1 MIVKRKVFNVM
12 DEEGNLGYYLY
23 NESTGEEKLF
33 SVVEEE
39 REFADLDEDD
49 IKFLEEHARNK
60 KRNARNL
67 GYKKAASSGALSA
80 LAVMGADKISKGKLI
95 KPEAKLSKAIKN
107 NKTPIAIGA
116 GMAIPLGLIRA
127 KKAENKS
134 NEIHDKFRDLYI
146 NSDKK
151 TREELRK
158 LSNKDRLKLVK
169 NK

>member
-1 MIVKRKVFNVM
+1 MIVKRK
-12 DEEGNLGYYLY
+12 LY
-23 NESTGEEKLF
+23 
-33 SVVEEE
+33 SVIEEE

-49 IKFLEEHARNK
+49 VKFLEEHANNK

-67 GYKKAASSGALSA
+67 GYKKAMSSGALAS

-107 NKTPIAIGA
+107 NKTPIAISV
-116 GMAIPLGLIRA
+116 GMGIPLGLIRA

-158 LSNKDRLKLVK
+158 LSNKDRLKLVN

>member
-1 MIVKRKVFNVM
+1 MLVKRKLYSVM

-23 NESTGEEKLF
+23 NEATGEEKLF
-33 SVVEEE
+33 SVVEEDE
-39 REFADLDEDD
+39 RLFANLDEDD

-60 KRNARNL
+60 ERNAKNL
-67 GYKKAASSGALSA
+67 GYKKAISSGALAS
-80 LAVMGADKISKGKLI
+80 LAVAGADKISKGKLI

-107 NKTPIAIGA
+107 NKTSLAIGA
-116 GMAIPLGLIRA
+116 GIAVPLALVRA
-127 KKAENKS
+127 KKAEKKS

-158 LSNKDRLKLVK
+158 LSNKDRLKLLK
-169 NK
+169 

>member
-1 MIVKRKVFNVM
+1 
-12 DEEGNLGYYLY
+12 
-23 NESTGEEKLF
+23 
-33 SVVEEE
+33 
-39 REFADLDEDD
+39 
-49 IKFLEEHARNK
+49 
-60 KRNARNL
+60 
-67 GYKKAASSGALSA
+67 
-80 LAVMGADKISKGKLI
+80 MGADKISKGKLI

-146 NSDKK
+146 NSGKK

-158 LSNKDRLKLVK
+158 LSNKDRLKLVNN